1 MAWGG
6 EVAWVRISD
15 KVKAAFTDDSV
26 ALGTGESPASR
37 LTAHLQPAIT
47 ASLCPG
53 TCSTQDK
60 LLLHIRPWW
69 STTP

>member
-1 MAWGG
+1 MAWRG

-26 ALGTGESPASR
+26 ALATGESPASR

-47 ASLCPG
+47 ASLCRG
-53 TCSTQDK
+53 TWSTPDK
-60 LLLHIRPWW
+60 LPLHIRPWW
-69 STTP
+69 PTTP